1 MKTPT
6 DPDFKGLAVVAG
18 KSSRRKRAE
27 NDLIAEADLTCSVAH
42 THGARNGTETL
53 AMIERALFRLADGTY
68 GRCISCGAE
77 ISVERLDQNPAI
89 ETCTSCDA
97 PAAFKAH

>member
-6 DPDFKGLAVVAG
+6 DPNLKGLAVVAG

-27 NDLIAEADLTCSVAH
+27 NDLIAEADLACPAPY
-42 THGARNGTETL
+42 THSANNGTETL
-53 AMIERALFRLADGTY
+53 AMIERALFRLADGTF
-68 GRCISCGAE
+68 GQCVSCGTD
-77 ISVERLDQNPAI
+77 ISVSRLDQNPAV
-89 ETCTSCDA
+89 ETCVSCDA

>member
-6 DPDFKGLAVVAG
+6 DPLRKDLAVVAG
-18 KSSRRKRAE
+18 KSTRRKRGE
-27 NDLIAEADLTCSVAH
+27 TDLIAEAEFACSLSQ
-42 THGARNGTETL
+42 THRARNGTETL

-68 GRCISCGAE
+68 GQCVACGTE
-77 ISVERLDQNPAI
+77 ISVSRLDQNPAV
-89 ETCTSCDA
+89 ETCVSCTP